1 MTERRRLERAA
12 IGPRLLKPPPAIQ
25 KTPPCF
31 WEVHVPE
38 EGGGGARPHPSTGGT
53 KARPADHASHFVSI
67 RHSAWPSPDNG
78 RRRVR
83 SKMCDGRRH
92 GVVRVG
98 KRGLA
103 GLWGHERGRVQ
114 AAPKHGV
121 HGLAQR
127 SNPYGKHPFQDV
139 RRPAA
144 WGRADEAMA
153 TGNTAAP
160 CWRLKAR
167 PRSRHRTAAPTGSPK
182 NNRDQA
188 IGRSAGWGRSPTG
201 GLSVG
206 LRRAAPR

>member
-1 MTERRRLERAA
+1 MAAEDRGPANACSRGNDAGVARRKTNSRVQSIKGEVLR
-12 IGPRLLKPPPAIQ
+12 RKLKPPGLPKDPTLFSARRSA
-25 KTPPCF
+25 
-31 WEVHVPE
+31 
-38 EGGGGARPHPSTGGT
+38 GGEAR
-53 KARPADHASHFVSI
+53 
-67 RHSAWPSPDNG
+67 
-78 RRRVR
+78 
-83 SKMCDGRRH
+83 
-92 GVVRVG
+92 
-98 KRGLA
+98 LA

-144 WGRADEAMA
+144 RGRADEAMA

>member
-1 MTERRRLERAA
+1 MKPTPTCLGGSCPRFVCAFGTGRRWGSTTAPQHWRHEGAA
-12 IGPRLLKPPPAIQ
+12 GGPRFTSFRSATQHGPAQI
-25 KTPPCF
+25 T
-31 WEVHVPE
+31 
-38 EGGGGARPHPSTGGT
+38 
-53 KARPADHASHFVSI
+53 
-67 RHSAWPSPDNG
+67 G
-78 RRRVR
+78 RRRER

-92 GVVRVG
+92 WFAFSLASCVVRVG

-121 HGLAQR
+121 HGFAQR

-144 WGRADEAMA
+144 RCRADEAMA

-160 CWRLKAR
+160 CWRSKAR

-188 IGRSAGWGRSPTG
+188 IGRSAGSG
-201 GLSVG
+201 
-206 LRRAAPR
+206 AAPLGGCQWGCAGRPPL

>member
-1 MTERRRLERAA
+1 MSQRKAVGEHDRAPALEARRRGRRTTLLTSFRSATQH
-12 IGPRLLKPPPAIQ
+12 GPAQI
-25 KTPPCF
+25 T
-31 WEVHVPE
+31 
-38 EGGGGARPHPSTGGT
+38 
-53 KARPADHASHFVSI
+53 
-67 RHSAWPSPDNG
+67 G

-144 WGRADEAMA
+144 RGRADEAMA

-188 IGRSAGWGRSPTG
+188 IGRSAGWGRSRCAGRP
-201 GLSVG
+201 
-206 LRRAAPR
+206 RAEGERGRP

>member
-1 MTERRRLERAA
+1 MSQRKAVGEHDRTPALEARRRGRRTTL
-12 IGPRLLKPPPAIQ
+12 
-25 KTPPCF
+25 
-31 WEVHVPE
+31 
-38 EGGGGARPHPSTGGT
+38 
-53 KARPADHASHFVSI
+53 HFVSI

-78 RRRVR
+78 PAQGAFQDVRWPAARR
-83 SKMCDGRRH
+83 S
-92 GVVRVG
+92 
-98 KRGLA
+98 A
-103 GLWGHERGRVQ
+103 GGEARPRRGRVQ

-144 WGRADEAMA
+144 RGRADEAMA

-201 GLSVG
+201 GCQWG
-206 LRRAAPR
+206 CAGRPRAEGERGRP

>member
-1 MTERRRLERAA
+1 
-12 IGPRLLKPPPAIQ
+12 
-25 KTPPCF
+25 
-31 WEVHVPE
+31 
-38 EGGGGARPHPSTGGT
+38 
-53 KARPADHASHFVSI
+53 
-67 RHSAWPSPDNG
+67 
-78 RRRVR
+78 
-83 SKMCDGRRH
+83 MCDGRRH
-92 GVVRVG
+92 WFAFSLASCGAVG

-121 HGLAQR
+121 HGLAQG
-127 SNPYGKHPFQDV
+127 SNPYEKYPFQDV

-144 WGRADEAMA
+144 RGRADEAMA

-160 CWRLKAR
+160 CWRPKAR

-188 IGRSAGWGRSPTG
+188 IGRPRDGAQPHW

-206 LRRAAPR
+206 LRRAATAVRVKGGAHNRANSDARAGRDGMRGSVNTT

>member
-1 MTERRRLERAA
+1 MSQRKAVGEHDRAPALEARRRGRRTTLFTSFRSATQH
-12 IGPRLLKPPPAIQ
+12 GPAQI
-25 KTPPCF
+25 T
-31 WEVHVPE
+31 
-38 EGGGGARPHPSTGGT
+38 
-53 KARPADHASHFVSI
+53 
-67 RHSAWPSPDNG
+67 G

-103 GLWGHERGRVQ
+103 GLWAHERGRVQ

-144 WGRADEAMA
+144 WGRADEAMV
-153 TGNTAAP
+153 TGKTAAP

-188 IGRSAGWGRSPTG
+188 IGRSAGWGRSPNG

>member
-1 MTERRRLERAA
+1 MSQRKAVGEHDRAPALEARRRGRRTTLLTSFRSATQH
-12 IGPRLLKPPPAIQ
+12 GPAQI
-25 KTPPCF
+25 T
-31 WEVHVPE
+31 
-38 EGGGGARPHPSTGGT
+38 
-53 KARPADHASHFVSI
+53 
-67 RHSAWPSPDNG
+67 G

-92 GVVRVG
+92 GVVRAG

-144 WGRADEAMA
+144 RGRADEAMA

-201 GLSVG
+201 GCQWG
-206 LRRAAPR
+206 CAGRPRSEGERGRP